1 MKNACRE
8 KMSQK
13 IRSKLTTLQ
22 VGRAVAAL
30 MVLFFHLGG
39 TINAEKYYG
48 LNFVPQL
55 GVFRFGD
62 AGVEFFFV
70 LSGFLITFIHY
81 GDIGRREKIFSYLKK
96 RLVRIYPTY
105 WFCLTLVIVA
115 ALGFASL
122 RETLPS
128 GFFTYLFTYL
138 LVPQDKT
145 IVGGTGAP
153 VLGVAW
159 TLQYEMFFYLS
170 FALFILSR
178 FAGFL
183 LLGAYLIGF
192 VVVKFQGI
200 TGFPMDFIFAEYC
213 FMFLFG
219 AIVGV
224 LYSRAI
230 PVKLPKASF
239 ILGILGFALIAAVDV
254 VYRDSSYLDN
264 RMERKLGY
272 SLFSALMIYALV
284 TLEGAGAI
292 SVKNRLL
299 LLIGDASY
307 AIYLIHFPI
316 VSAVTKFFYHLFPKT
331 SYFAVGNFLVC
342 SLICIAAG
350 IAIHLFFEKRIL
362 AYLNKSPAIS
372 ADETHKASSGL

>member
-1 MKNACRE
+1 
-8 KMSQK
+8 MSKK

-55 GVFRFGD
+55 AVFRFGD

-81 GDIGRREKIFSYLKK
+81 DDIGKREKVFSYLKK

-128 GFFTYLFTYL
+128 GLVTYLLTYL
-138 LVPQDKT
+138 LVPQDKA

-153 VLGVAW
+153 ILGVAW

-170 FALFILSR
+170 FAVFILSR
-178 FAGFL
+178 LAGFL
-183 LLGAYLIGF
+183 LLGSYLIGF
-192 VVVKFQGI
+192 AWVRFQGI
-200 TGFPMDFIFAEYC
+200 SWFPMDFLFAEYC

-224 LYSRAI
+224 LYSRSI
-230 PVKLPKASF
+230 PMKFPKTSL
-239 ILGILGFALIAAVDV
+239 ILGILGFALIAAIDV
-254 VYRDSSYLDN
+254 IYRDSSYLDN

-272 SLFSALMIYALV
+272 SLCSALIIYALV
-284 TLEGAGAI
+284 TLEDAGQI

-316 VSAVTKFFYHLFPKT
+316 VSAVTKFFYHLFPKVN
-331 SYFAVGNFLVC
+331 YFAVSNFLIGSVV
-342 SLICIAAG
+342 CIAVG
-350 IAIHLFFEKRIL
+350 IAIHLLFEKPVL
-362 AYLNKSPAIS
+362 AYLGRS
-372 ADETHKASSGL
+372 ARKPVEIK